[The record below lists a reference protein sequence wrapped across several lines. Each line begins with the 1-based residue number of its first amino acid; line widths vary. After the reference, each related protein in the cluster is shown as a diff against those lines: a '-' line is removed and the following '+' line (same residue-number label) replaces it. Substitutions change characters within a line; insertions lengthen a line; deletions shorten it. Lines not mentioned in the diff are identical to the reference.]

1 MKRKK
6 IVVALGHKAL
16 GTTLPE
22 QKAAVKRSAKVIAD
36 LVAAGAD
43 VVITHSNAPQV
54 GMIHMAM
61 NEFGKMHTD
70 YSAAPM
76 SVCSAMS
83 EGYIGY
89 DLQNAI
95 RAELLRRGIFKTTST
110 ILTQVEVDPYDDA
123 FNNPVKLIGRTLT
136 KEEADAEEEKGNY
149 VTKTEDGYRRI
160 VAAPKPQDI
169 VEIDSIRLLLDA
181 GQVVIAAGGG
191 GIPVLPQNEEL
202 KGASAVI
209 EKDLTSGLMAEM
221 LNADMLM
228 ILTSVENVSINY
240 GTPDEKPLEHITVAD
255 AKKYIAEGQFG
266 ENSML
271 PKMEAAVSFLEKG
284 IGRTAVITSID
295 SALAG
300 FQGKTGTII
309 ERNAVAEIHID
320 LLLFHLRGAAV
331 ADVRKRVRIAEALF
345 RVLELVDFTLLLRI
359 PDFQELLVIFPR
371 HEKVEIIVPRNK
383 AAVADCTDTA
393 AAAEITGQMVSL
405 APVVKHDG
413 HFQIF
418 FLQPAPNFV
427 LGIKHLFSPLP
438 LRSG

>member
-136 KEEADAEEEKGNY
+136 KEEADAEEEKGN
-149 VTKTEDGYRRI
+149 
-160 VAAPKPQDI
+160 
-169 VEIDSIRLLLDA
+169 
-181 GQVVIAAGGG
+181 
-191 GIPVLPQNEEL
+191 
-202 KGASAVI
+202 
-209 EKDLTSGLMAEM
+209 
-221 LNADMLM
+221 
-228 ILTSVENVSINY
+228 
-240 GTPDEKPLEHITVAD
+240 
-255 AKKYIAEGQFG
+255 
-266 ENSML
+266 
-271 PKMEAAVSFLEKG
+271 
-284 IGRTAVITSID
+284 
-295 SALAG
+295 
-300 FQGKTGTII
+300 
-309 ERNAVAEIHID
+309 
-320 LLLFHLRGAAV
+320 
-331 ADVRKRVRIAEALF
+331 
-345 RVLELVDFTLLLRI
+345 
-359 PDFQELLVIFPR
+359 
-371 HEKVEIIVPRNK
+371 
-383 AAVADCTDTA
+383 
-393 AAAEITGQMVSL
+393 
-405 APVVKHDG
+405 
-413 HFQIF
+413 
-418 FLQPAPNFV
+418 
-427 LGIKHLFSPLP
+427 
-438 LRSG
+438 

>member
-149 VTKTEDGYRRI
+149 VTKTADGYRRI

-191 GIPVLPQNEEL
+191 GIPVLKQGMEL
-202 KGASAVI
+202 KGASAII
-209 EKDLTSGLMAEM
+209 EKDYASGRLAEM
-221 LNADMLM
+221 VDADILL
-228 ILTSVENVSINY
+228 ILTKDENLWLNY
-240 GTPDEKPLEHITVAD
+240 ETEKAVALHEVTVDEVKKMIAD
-255 AKKYIAEGQFG
+255 NEFPKASK
-266 ENSML
+266 L
-271 PKMEAAVSFLEKG
+271 PKVQAAVDFIEEKKG
-284 IGRTAVITSID
+284 SGRKAVITD
-295 SALAG
+295 LAHAMDALT
-300 FQGKTGTII
+300 GKTGTII
-309 ERNAVAEIHID
+309 TE
-320 LLLFHLRGAAV
+320 
-331 ADVRKRVRIAEALF
+331 
-345 RVLELVDFTLLLRI
+345 
-359 PDFQELLVIFPR
+359 
-371 HEKVEIIVPRNK
+371 
-383 AAVADCTDTA
+383 
-393 AAAEITGQMVSL
+393 
-405 APVVKHDG
+405 
-413 HFQIF
+413 
-418 FLQPAPNFV
+418 
-427 LGIKHLFSPLP
+427 
-438 LRSG
+438 